1 MEINNDNGNYKSEQM
16 TSIRHVTGIPRII
29 IKTFNLRST
38 MPRIDNWRDDAERLI
53 AKRIDEGDICRRLK
67 DSKEDYLNRIGDQW
81 THLKDA

>member
-29 IKTFNLRST
+29 INTYVPPCPGLTIDATTLSVWLPKEST
-38 MPRIDNWRDDAERLI
+38 KATSADALKI
-53 AKRIDEGDICRRLK
+53 LKRIIWTEF
-67 DSKEDYLNRIGDQW
+67 GDQW